1 MSDPCREVEQVLAH
15 YTAYGD
21 AGMVGEFAAL
31 FADDGVLRV
40 AGHDFHGPPGV
51 RAFVGEQ
58 GRRMVEAGGLLPGFH
73 HVGSRL
79 VEVDGD
85 LATASSV
92 FAFFAPHGIDHWG
105 TYRDRLERRSDG
117 WRFRE
122 RSVRFSGF
130 ASGSTARAIV
140 SELTAPAS

>member
-1 MSDPCREVEQVLAH
+1 MTDPRCEIENLLAR

-21 AGMVGEFAAL
+21 AGRVEEFASL

-40 AGHDFHGPPGV
+40 AG
-51 RAFVGEQ
+51 RAFVGPAGVIAFATEQ
-58 GRRMVEAGGLLPGFH
+58 GTQMAQAGRLLPGFH

-79 VEVDGD
+79 VEVEDD
-85 LATASSV
+85 HATASSV

-105 TYRDRLERRSDG
+105 TYRDHLVHAEGR
-117 WRFRE
+117 WQFRE

-130 ASGSTARAIV
+130 TTGSTAQQIVAAIAA
-140 SELTAPAS
+140 EAP